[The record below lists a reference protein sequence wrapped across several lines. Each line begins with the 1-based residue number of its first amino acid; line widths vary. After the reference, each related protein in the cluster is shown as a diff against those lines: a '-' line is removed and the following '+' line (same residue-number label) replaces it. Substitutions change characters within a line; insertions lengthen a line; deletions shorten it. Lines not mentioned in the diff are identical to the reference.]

1 MRHSYAAEALQQAA
15 HRPNALVGFDGF
27 IDVICT
33 AVAARGSM
41 RTDDYRA
48 FADIP
53 EFSRRVQAA
62 AGRSTNIELVVHEE
76 RFGGNGPLLA
86 GGLAAL
92 GVGTTFVGCV
102 GDDAGSQRVHPVFSG
117 FATRCDRVV
126 TVARPSR
133 TECLEFADGKVMF
146 NKVCTLADETGSMQ
160 SVKWE
165 HVVRACG
172 GLDAVRS
179 VVSACSLVGIV
190 NWSIMA
196 GVEDIW
202 TGLAR
207 DVFACIPPAAAGT
220 STPRRVLIDLS
231 DPAKRSRDDIDRGMK
246 ALTRMHAACPV
257 TLGLNL
263 SEAEQVCAVV
273 AGESAVHAAARGSLA
288 KRCTALA
295 AAVREAIA
303 VECVVVHPREG
314 AAAVRVGADGAE
326 SVWVDGPFTPT
337 PRLSTGAGDHFNAG
351 LGLGLML
358 GLSLSECLRVA
369 TATSGAYVRD
379 AQSPSRSRV
388 VEVLATF

>member
-1 MRHSYAAEALQQAA
+1 MKTF
-15 HRPNALVGFDGF
+15 VGFDGF

-33 AVAARGSM
+33 AVAGRSGM
-41 RTDDYRA
+41 EPGA
-48 FADIP
+48 FHPFHGIP
-53 EFSRRVQAA
+53 EFADRIAA
-62 AGRSTNIELVVHEE
+62 SAGRSTNIELVVHEE

-92 GVGTTFVGCV
+92 GVRTTYAGCV
-102 GDDAGSQRVHPVFSG
+102 ADDSDTTAVHPVFRG
-117 FATRCDRVV
+117 FAARCERVV
-126 TVARPSR
+126 PLARPSR

-146 NKVCTLADETGSMQ
+146 NKVCTLGESVGSMQ
-160 SVKWE
+160 AVRWE
-165 HVVRACG
+165 HVVECCG
-172 GLDAVRS
+172 GIGALRALV
-179 VVSACSLVGIV
+179 AECSLVGIV

-202 TGLAR
+202 AGLAR
-207 DVFACIPPAAAGT
+207 DVLSHIPPAVAGT
-220 STPRRVLIDLS
+220 AMPRRVLIDLS
-231 DPAKRSRDDIDRGMK
+231 DPAKRSREDIDRGMK

-273 AGESAVHAAARGSLA
+273 AGEEVVRAAASSPLA
-288 KRCTALA
+288 EKCTALA

-314 AAAVRVGADGAE
+314 AAAVRTGLAGTEV
-326 SVWVDGPFTPT
+326 VWVNGPFTPT

-358 GLSLSECLRVA
+358 GLPLADCMRVA
-369 TATSGAYVRD
+369 AATSGAYVRD
-379 AQSPSRSRV
+379 AKSPSRSRV
-388 VEVLATF
+388 IEVLASM

>member
-1 MRHSYAAEALQQAA
+1 MRHSHAAEAQRQLVD
-15 HRPNALVGFDGF
+15 RPNAFVGFDGF

-33 AVAARGSM
+33 AVAGRSGMEPEAFDPFPGIP
-41 RTDDYRA
+41 A
-48 FADIP
+48 FADRI
-53 EFSRRVQAA
+53 AA
-62 AGRSTNIELVVHEE
+62 SAGRSTNIELVVREE

-92 GVGTTFVGCV
+92 GVATTYAGCV
-102 GDDAGSQRVHPVFSG
+102 ADDTDASAVHPTFRA
-117 FATRCDRVV
+117 FAARCERVV
-126 TVARPSR
+126 PLARPSR

-146 NKVCTLADETGSMQ
+146 NKVCTLGDAPGSMQ
-160 SVKWE
+160 SVRWE
-165 HVVRACG
+165 HVVQRCG
-172 GLDAVRS
+172 GVDAVRAQ
-179 VVSACSLVGIV
+179 VSKCSLVGIV

-202 TGLAR
+202 AGLTR
-207 DVFACIPPAAAGT
+207 DVLLNIPPTAAG
-220 STPRRVLIDLS
+220 SVTPRRVLIDLS
-231 DPAKRSRDDIDRGMK
+231 DPAKRSRADIDRGMK

-273 AGESAVHAAARGSLA
+273 AGEEVVRAAASGSLA
-288 KRCTALA
+288 DKCTTLA

-314 AAAVRVGADGAE
+314 AAAVRAGPAGAE
-326 SVWVDGPFTPT
+326 AVWVDGPFTPT

-358 GLSLSECLRVA
+358 GLPLTECLRVA

-388 VEVLATF
+388 LEVLATF